1 MHASGQKPHEHK
13 CERPAE
19 QTDQMGYTPHVLVLG
34 GGVTGTAVARD
45 LAIRGLEVT
54 LVERDGLTS
63 GATGRMQGLLY
74 SGARYAETDQR
85 IARRCL
91 AENRILSDIAPH
103 CIEDTGGLLV
113 ASEDEALESL
123 RSACEECEIPVEQLT
138 GDEAREREP
147 ALDESVDQALQ
158 VPEKVVDPFHLTVAT
173 AKSAIEHGATIRTH
187 TEVTDIH
194 TAGGSVEGVTVE
206 HDPTPTG
213 RKTEEDEENEE
224 ASDKDEETDEAVVD
238 QADDADGE
246 AEDDATDNEAPDD
259 SDGDDSDTR
268 TDGGQEPKS
277 RQTSRTHGS
286 PDVPGM
292 PGTLSQ
298 QEQSGPS
305 TGVEELEPDYVVNAT
320 GPWVDRVAELAGF
333 EFPLKRSRSAMVVT
347 DDQPVDTPVLSRD
360 RSLSV
365 VPYNTHCVL
374 GAVDPVSEDAAAF
387 DGDPDDTGGESAGV
401 DRLLSDAEAVV
412 PDVGDAHVLRSF
424 WGVRSGPPKA
434 GPEGRPFVL
443 FDHADYHDC
452 WGMTSVIGGTLTTHR
467 LVAEK
472 VADQV
477 CGRFGISRECQTD
490 EMELPGR
497 GDPEFLD
504 VVMGQFDLPSRVVE
518 RTRDRLAG
526 EALAVLETD
535 EPNPVIC
542 EAELVTRAEIQHALD
557 DESGT
562 DVDLTDVRVRTEAAM
577 GACQGGRCGHRIA
590 AELHP
595 DHDHDT
601 IEDALDDLLAERW
614 RGQQHG
620 PWGDRL
626 ERAAQNYEFHAGTL
640 SRKYRSDDELD
651 VEGFDDGPDTMGSGP
666 PTARRGMRR

>member
-1 MHASGQKPHEHK
+1 
-13 CERPAE
+13 
-19 QTDQMGYTPHVLVLG
+19 MGYTPQVLVLG

-74 SGARYAETDQR
+74 SGARYAETDER

-91 AENRILSDIAPH
+91 SENRTLADIAPH

-113 ASEDEALESL
+113 AEAETLESIQA
-123 RSACEECEIPVEQLT
+123 ACEECEIPVERLT
-138 GDEAREREP
+138 GDALREREP
-147 ALDESVDQALQ
+147 ALGEGVEQAVR
-158 VPEKVVDPFHLTVAT
+158 VPEKVVDPFRLTVAT

-194 TAGGSVEGVTVE
+194 TAGGSIERVTVE

-213 RKTEEDEENEE
+213 RATGDEGG
-224 ASDKDEETDEAVVD
+224 
-238 QADDADGE
+238 DG
-246 AEDDATDNEAPDD
+246 DATDQGGDGGRDGDETADDGDGTDSEDD
-259 SDGDDSDTR
+259 SSTDDDAR
-268 TDGGQEPKS
+268 ADGGQEPQS
-277 RQTSRTHGS
+277 RRTSRTHGS

-292 PGTLSQ
+292 PGTVSQ

-305 TGVEELEPDYVVNAT
+305 TGTEDLEPDYVVNAT

-347 DDQPVDTPVLSRD
+347 DDQPVDTPVLSR
-360 RSLSV
+360 SLSV
-365 VPYNTHCVL
+365 VPYSTHCVV
-374 GAVDPVSEDAAAF
+374 GAVEPAPEDADAF
-387 DGDPDDTGGESAGV
+387 DGDPDDTEGESAAV
-401 DRLLSDAEAVV
+401 DQVLADAETVV
-412 PDVGDAHVLRSF
+412 PDIEDAHVLRSF

-434 GPEGRPFVL
+434 GPEGRPAVL
-443 FDHADYHDC
+443 FDHADHHDC

-477 CGRFGISRECQTD
+477 CRKFGISRECQTD

-504 VVMGQFDLPSRVVE
+504 VVMDQFDLPGPVIE
-518 RTRDRLAG
+518 RTRDRLSGA
-526 EALAVLETD
+526 ALEVLETD

-542 EAELVTRAEIQHALD
+542 EDELVTRAEIQHALD
-557 DESGT
+557 DDSAT
-562 DVDLTDVRVRTEAAM
+562 DTDLTDVRVRTSATM

-614 RGQQHG
+614 KGQRVG
-620 PWGDRL
+620 LWGDQL
-626 ERAAQNYEFHAGTL
+626 AQAAQNYEFHATTL
-640 SRKYRSDDELD
+640 SRKYQNDDALD
-651 VEGFDDGPDTMGSGP
+651 IEAFDDGPDTIDSGL
-666 PTARRGMRR
+666 PTARRGMSR